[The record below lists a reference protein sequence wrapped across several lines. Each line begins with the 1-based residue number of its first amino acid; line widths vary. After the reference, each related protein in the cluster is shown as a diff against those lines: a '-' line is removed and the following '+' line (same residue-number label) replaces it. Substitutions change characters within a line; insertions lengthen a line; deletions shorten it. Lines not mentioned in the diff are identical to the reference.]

1 MLISRQEKN
10 PSSASTCTRERVRR
24 HNLERSPPKKW
35 RLPTGEK
42 TIHIWWF
49 PETGVPVIIHFS
61 RWDVPFKN
69 KNQLWW
75 YPHFKKPPYNLWT
88 FPETVVDCQR
98 VNKCELPATSKWGI
112 RTSPVVAILLLEHD
126 DKRLIKYIKY
136 IKYMSILNILRYIK
150 YIKYIKY
157 LK

>member
-1 MLISRQEKN
+1 MGFPIQ
-10 PSSASTCTRERVRR
+10 
-24 HNLERSPPKKW
+24 KK
-35 RLPTGEK
+35 K
-42 TIHIWWF
+42 
-49 PETGVPVIIHFS
+49 
-61 RWDVPFKN
+61 
-69 KNQLWW
+69 QLWW
-75 YPHFKKPPYNLWT
+75 YPHFKKPRYNLWI
-88 FPETVVDCQR
+88 FRETVVDCQR